1 MENTTTTPKKGLIM
15 SSVLVLCFMTFF
27 FEILIGTFGLIGSS
41 LLGFLSFILGDTSST
56 GMLSSA
62 IQITAGIGGLYGTR
76 LLWKLDKKGLL
87 IFFGALLLSIVAK
100 IILGY
105 IFPTFLIIVYAVWAL
120 VIIMN
125 VKKLS

>member
-125 VKKLS
+125 IKKLS

>member
-76 LLWKLDKKGLL
+76 LLWKLDIKGLL

-125 VKKLS
+125 IKKLS